1 MMPKTTSARWLAAIS
16 VVAVAVAAVSVIVT
30 LAAGTGRA
38 DPLPEGS
45 PERVAQLYILAIED
59 EDAEAAYALLHESVT
74 EGCALSEFQRE
85 VRYDSDRDYRVT
97 LDTVEILPDGANVFV
112 ETVNISAPSPFEV
125 STNRSSAVFF
135 LRQSADEWRIA
146 RTPYPFQGCPYRD
159 PTPTPRPTE
168 TEPLSKPAESEG

>member
-16 VVAVAVAAVSVIVT
+16 VVAIAVAAVSVVFTI
-30 LAAGTGRA
+30 AAGTGRG

-45 PERVAQLYILAIED
+45 PERVVQLYILAIED
-59 EDAEAAYALLHESVT
+59 GDAEAAYALLHESVT

-125 STNRSSAVFF
+125 STNKSSAAFF
-135 LRQSADEWRIA
+135 LQQSSGEWRIV
-146 RTPYPFQGCPYRD
+146 RTPYPFQGCPYRP
-159 PTPTPRPTE
+159 PTATPLPTE